1 MLATDQH
8 QNYILA
14 VVGHTGPGLDKTMIY
29 MNVLHKYVT
38 KTTML
43 LRISIL
49 RNISC
54 NNNNID
60 S

>member
-29 MNVLHKYVT
+29 MNVLHKYVR
-38 KTTML
+38 KNYHA
-43 LRISIL
+43 SA
-49 RNISC
+49 NINIEKYFG

-60 S
+60 P